1 MYLRFGDIP
10 SDEKSR
16 VWKGGELSGEENGVS
31 VYDVVIGE
39 DGKISVGFPLPATKS
54 TLDTFIGF
62 IKYQNRP
69 MFLVDGD
76 FVGRGSDN
84 EPLIKNVKI
93 IKEIRICTTI
103 RENR

>member
-16 VWKGGELSGEENGVS
+16 VWRGGELNGEENGVS

-39 DGKISVGFPLPATKS
+39 DGKISVGFPLPATES

-69 MFLVDGD
+69 IFLVDGD
-76 FVGRGSDN
+76 FVGRGTDG

-93 IKEIRICTTI
+93 LQEIRV
-103 RENR
+103 

>member
-16 VWKGGELSGEENGVS
+16 VWRGEELIGYENGVS
-31 VYDVVIGE
+31 VYDVIIGE
-39 DGKISVGFPLPATKS
+39 DGKISVGFPLPAIES

-69 MFLVDGD
+69 MYLVDGD

-84 EPLIKNVKI
+84 EPLIRNVKM
-93 IKEIRICTTI
+93 IKEIRL
-103 RENR
+103 